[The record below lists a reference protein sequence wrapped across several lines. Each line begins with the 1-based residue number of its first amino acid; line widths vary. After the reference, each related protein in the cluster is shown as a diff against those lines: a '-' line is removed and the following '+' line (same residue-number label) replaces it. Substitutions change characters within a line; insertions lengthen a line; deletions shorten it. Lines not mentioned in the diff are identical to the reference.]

1 MTLHRQLIIAI
12 TILIAF
18 LMAGNVFVSVFN
30 ARGDMFQQIQVHAED
45 TATSLG
51 LTISHVAEEKD
62 AAQVGSF
69 IDVVFDRGYFRHI
82 SYKSYSGEVNIV
94 KEQPITIEGVPDW
107 FIQIMDLPEPS
118 GYAEVV
124 SGWSRLGEV
133 NVVTHTG
140 YAYRDLWRMFNEQL
154 WLFMV
159 SAVLCYGFA
168 GVGLQFLLRPLKKVE
183 AQAEAICR
191 REFPIQEDLP
201 RTPELKRMALA
212 MNRMV
217 NKIQTMFQ
225 EQVELTEAL
234 HRQAYLDPVTQLSNR
249 RDFDSR
255 MDSFLKSDEG
265 GSPGVML
272 LLQVGSMQEFNDRHG
287 RSAGDQCLKEIAAVL
302 TKGFANINNA
312 LLSRRGGADL
322 CVFVPVVN
330 KDEAKKLI
338 EIIFVALQDIS
349 WFVEN
354 EDLPLHGG
362 AVFSSQVMFGNGLLE
377 EADLALRQAQHLGK
391 NNLQWADNAS
401 AEGDARSASEWKAF
415 LEQAVANRLFKFQLQ
430 PVFKADGKTI
440 LHQEVLCRLSDGDEL
455 LSAGVFLPMAERFNM
470 LSAIDM
476 LMIEM
481 LSEYSVDTG
490 STSLC
495 INISP
500 RSINDKDFVSWL
512 ESFLLAHKTFAQR
525 LILELPEHAL
535 VANEQ
540 DVRVFAEMINSW
552 GASMSLDHFGSSA
565 SAFHYLQSLPLALLK
580 IDRCFVQSI
589 DASPDNQFF
598 VKSLLHIAH
607 SCDVQLLAEAVE
619 TQAEWQTLLSVG
631 VDGAQGYWL
640 GKPEDPS
647 DVV

>member
-30 ARGDMFQQIQVHAED
+30 ARGDIFQQTQVHAQD

-51 LTISHVAEEKD
+51 LTISQLAEEKD
-62 AAQVGSF
+62 DVQVGSF
-69 IDVVFDRGYFRHI
+69 IDVVFDRGYFRQI
-82 SYKSYSGEVNIV
+82 SYKSYSGDINIS
-94 KEQPITIEGVPDW
+94 KEQPISIEGVPDW
-107 FIQIMDLPEPS
+107 FVQIMDLPEPS

-133 NVVTHTG
+133 NVVTNTG
-140 YAYRDLWRMFNEQL
+140 YAYRDLWRMFSEQL

-168 GVGLQFLLRPLKKVE
+168 GIGLKYLLGPLKKVE

-191 REFPIQEDLP
+191 REFPVQENLP
-201 RTPELKRMALA
+201 RTPELKRMVMA

-217 NKIQTMFQ
+217 QKIQTMFQ

-255 MDSFLKSDEG
+255 MDGFLKSDAG

-287 RSAGDQCLKEIAAVL
+287 RNAGDQCLKEIAAVL
-302 TKGFANINNA
+302 TNGFADINNA

-330 KDEAKKLI
+330 KDEAKKLVDN
-338 EIIFVALQDIS
+338 IFINLQEIS
-349 WFVEN
+349 WFVED
-354 EDLPLHGG
+354 EELPLHGG
-362 AVFSSQVMFGNGLLE
+362 AVFSPQVMLANGLLE

-401 AEGDARSASEWKAF
+401 SEGDARSASEWKAF
-415 LEQAVANRLFKFQLQ
+415 LVKAVADRLFKFQLQ
-430 PVFKADGKTI
+430 PVFKVDGKTL

-470 LSAIDM
+470 LSAIDR

-481 LSEYSVDTG
+481 LLEHSVNTE
-490 STSLC
+490 STNLC
-495 INISP
+495 INVSP
-500 RSINDKDFVSWL
+500 RSISDEDFVSWL
-512 ESFLLAHKTFAQR
+512 NSFLLENKSFAQH

-540 DVRVFAEMINSW
+540 DVRAFAEMIDSQ
-552 GASMSLDHFGSSA
+552 GASLSLDHFGSSA
-565 SAFHYLQSLPLALLK
+565 SAFHYLQSLPLTLLK

-589 DASPDNQFF
+589 DANPDNQFF
-598 VKSLLHIAH
+598 VKSLLQIAH
-607 SCDVQLLAEAVE
+607 SCDLLLLAEGIE
-619 TQAEWQTLLSVG
+619 TQEEWSALQAVG

-647 DVV
+647 